1 MDGQHSFKRTEET
14 EIDLADLMRKLCRK
28 WRQILVCALA
38 AAVIFGCFG
47 WLKGRDTADKMVSEA
62 NEEELTE
69 AEEQAVTEAVR
80 LEKEIRALDEYLEN
94 SVLMQLDP
102 YHKHR
107 FIMLYGIDRVKRQ
120 ELAAVTESY
129 LNFISN
135 GGAADVLSGLS
146 GRWNMDKSYLEE
158 MISAYQRTYNAP
170 YQIAVDALSDSGML
184 SEALFYVEITGTDG
198 KEAETMAVDIQQILK
213 DYSADV
219 KKTAGSHRLKLLNC
233 TEGTAVDLSLWTQQH
248 DKRAQLSANHA
259 NLKAAVDTFSERQKS
274 VYEKAVNIKGSREED
289 TDDSQEYRSGETA
302 SGRDYKA
309 LLKYALIGIFA
320 GGLFYAG
327 IFTCRYLFSDEVKN
341 TEELKRMYTF
351 PVYGQIQ
358 FCRKKKSSRRV
369 LREHRDSYGNTQEQV
384 INRVRISCQKQ
395 GIARL
400 CAVSDFQ
407 LAAAEREFLEKTSA
421 RLASCGITMTVTE
434 NAGKDTDAWDSLI
447 EAGNF
452 LLLCRIETTTYQS
465 IDDAVNLYLENGM
478 TAAGAVAF
486 LTDTEKPDLFV
497 RV

>member
-198 KEAETMAVDIQQILK
+198 KEAETMAADIQQILK

-233 TEGTAVDLSLWTQQH
+233 TEGVTADLGLQAQQQ
-248 DKRAQLSANHA
+248 DKRAQLSAKRA
-259 NLKAAVDTFSERQKS
+259 NLKTAADAFSEEQKS
-274 VYEKAVNIKGSREED
+274 VYEEAVSKEAAGSRGGD
-289 TDDSQEYRSGETA
+289 TSDADDNSFREALSEA
-302 SGRDYKA
+302 SYKSVF
-309 LLKYALIGIFA
+309 KYALIGIIA
-320 GGLFYAG
+320 GGFLYAG
-327 IFTCRYLFSDEVKN
+327 IFTCRYVFNDEVKN
-341 TEELKRMYTF
+341 IKELKRMYMF

-358 FCRKKKSSRRV
+358 LCERGKNSSSQIFQTNS
-369 LREHRDSYGNTQEQV
+369 DIYGNTEEQV
-384 INRVRISCQKQ
+384 LNRIRIFCQKQ
-395 GIARL
+395 GITKL

-407 LAAAEREFLEKTSA
+407 FADAERDCLEKIAA
-421 RLASCGITMTVTE
+421 RLASCGITMAVTE
-434 NAGKDTDAWDSLI
+434 SAGKDTNVWDRLV

-452 LLLCRIETTTYQS
+452 LLVCRMGTTTYHS
-465 IDDAVNLYLENGM
+465 IDDAMNFYLENGM
-478 TAAGAVAF
+478 SAAGAVVF
-486 LTDTEKPDLFV
+486 INI
-497 RV
+497 